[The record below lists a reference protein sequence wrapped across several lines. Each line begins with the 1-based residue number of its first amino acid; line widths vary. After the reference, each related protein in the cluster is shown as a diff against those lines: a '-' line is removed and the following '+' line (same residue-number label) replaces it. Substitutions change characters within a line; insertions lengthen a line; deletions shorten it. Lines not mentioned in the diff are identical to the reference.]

1 MDERACSFL
10 LEFSL
15 SLAQFKIASA
25 RFSPRLGLCSLCR
38 DWLGRRTA
46 LVWRLPVPS
55 SGQTIE
61 IQEDD
66 GRGVE
71 RQELAQR
78 QPANDGV
85 TERLAYL
92 GSGSSAKHERHGA
105 EHRRHRRHENRAET
119 LDASLIDR
127 LLRRETLLAL
137 GMKGEVD
144 HHDPVLLDDAD
155 QQEDADDGDH
165 AQIEAKRHQQ
175 QDRPDSRGW
184 QGRQNGDRVDG
195 AFVEN
200 AQDEINDNQS
210 RGDQERRARQGL
222 QISLAVSLKAGLQ
235 RQRLAQLLLDLLNGS
250 DGFPERGS
258 REQVVRDRNR
268 WKLALMI
275 DHQRRY
281 LDGAGDEGSQR
292 HLLAGR

>member
-15 SLAQFKIASA
+15 SLAQFRIASA
-25 RFSPRLGLCSLCR
+25 RFSPRFGLCSLCR

-55 SGQTIE
+55 SGQAIE

-85 TERLAYL
+85 AERLAYL
-92 GSGSSAKHERHGA
+92 GAGSTAEHERHGA

-127 LLRRETLLAL
+127 FLRREALLAL

-144 HHDPVLLDDAD
+144 HHDAVLLDDAD
-155 QQEDADDGDH
+155 QQ
-165 AQIEAKRHQQ
+165 
-175 QDRPDSRGW
+175 
-184 QGRQNGDRVDG
+184 
-195 AFVEN
+195 
-200 AQDEINDNQS
+200 
-210 RGDQERRARQGL
+210 
-222 QISLAVSLKAGLQ
+222 
-235 RQRLAQLLLDLLNGS
+235 
-250 DGFPERGS
+250 
-258 REQVVRDRNR
+258 
-268 WKLALMI
+268 
-275 DHQRRY
+275 
-281 LDGAGDEGSQR
+281 
-292 HLLAGR
+292 